1 MKSLIAVA
9 SALLLSSCA
18 TNRLHFAPYTDSATL
33 GRIRAEQAPVNLLAV
48 TPPESC
54 SSCSETSS
62 AVWHAANLDVKFYEG
77 FFRIPV
83 ADWKDLVAASLDRDS
98 EAPGSPVASIEV
110 KRVFLKTWQEPRYSA
125 CLVELVVTDG
135 AGSRRGVAS
144 IKLPGTGQILVSR
157 DRVRLEPEYE
167 ALIRLAI
174 RAAYLDAN
182 TRK

>member
-1 MKSLIAVA
+1 M
-9 SALLLSSCA
+9 
-18 TNRLHFAPYTDSATL
+18 
-33 GRIRAEQAPVNLLAV
+33 LAV

-54 SSCSETSS
+54 SSCNEASS

-77 FFRIPV
+77 FFPIPV
-83 ADWKDLVAASLDRDS
+83 ADWKELLAASLDRDS
-98 EAPGSPVASIEV
+98 EVSSSPVASIEV

-125 CLVELVVTDG
+125 CFVELVVTDG

-167 ALIRLAI
+167 ALVRLTI

-182 TRK
+182 ARK